1 MPGLGPRGFGRAST
15 ENLCSISPGLSCSQ
29 SIPEASRGSPRH
41 PFPQAVTA
49 PGSGHGEAGGRA
61 VISHWGLTAQRVLS
75 CTTHTAGRKA
85 PAFPPPPAPGEP
97 HSGSTACGGAAR
109 AGPGAG
115 CARGGAGC
123 SPGSWWG
130 QPQCPE
136 LQPRTRGCTRSPSA
150 VGSAALRGVP
160 APEVRGRAAGVTG
173 GDGAVVVL
181 RLRPSAALRRGHCAP
196 RQRLL
201 PPAPPVSRGAFPPCS
216 LSCCVVTVSR
226 LP

>member
-1 MPGLGPRGFGRAST
+1 MEEPAQKTSARFPPASAAPKAFPRPAGVHQGTLSHRLSQHRA
-15 ENLCSISPGLSCSQ
+15 L
-29 SIPEASRGSPRH
+29 
-41 PFPQAVTA
+41 VTVRQ
-49 PGSGHGEAGGRA
+49 GGRA

-85 PAFPPPPAPGEP
+85 PASPPPPAPGEP

-115 CARGGAGC
+115 SARGGAGC

-130 QPQCPE
+130 QPQCPV

-201 PPAPPVSRGAFPPCS
+201 PPALPVSRGAFPPCS